1 MSLITIIWSICAGI
15 CLAMAGLNLLVWLQA
30 RDRWANFFFSLSAVG
45 AAASA
50 VIELALM
57 YAQTPADTGFWLR
70 WMHTSVQVCV
80 IALIW
85 FVRAYL
91 GAGSLWLAWLSC
103 GLRALTLVINFLP
116 GHANVAFRE
125 MKPPRQIVA
134 LGESVSVPDGIG
146 TVWSLLVSGTSVLF
160 LVYLVGAVIAAWR
173 QGNRRRAGWLGVA
186 ISLSFLLGMTQTRLV
201 TAGVLSIPYTM
212 SLLFLPVLSIMGIEL
227 SSDLLRAFVLSR
239 ALRETQE
246 RMQLATSAADLGVW
260 EWDVQKDEIWST
272 EGSRAR
278 VGIGSG
284 ERLNFARML
293 QSVHPEDREPTLL
306 AVQQALHGP
315 GSFEAEYRMIV
326 PDGTTHWIAARGEV
340 ERNGNG
346 EPLRMRGVS
355 LDITKRK
362 LAQLEAQELRNDL
375 AHVSRAATMNELS
388 GSLAHELNQP
398 LSIIL
403 SNAQAAQEQLERKQP
418 DLAEIRDILTDIVK
432 ADRRA
437 AEIIQRLRA
446 MLRRDTT
453 AFRTLQLNDLLTEVL
468 QLVRA
473 DLIGRRVTVTC
484 QFASEL
490 PAIMGDR
497 VQLQQVTLNLIL
509 NAAEAMAVSEEGLRR
524 LFIVTA
530 ARDGKVRVSVRD
542 SGRGLP
548 AHLEKLFEPFFT
560 TKTTG
565 LGMGLT
571 ICRSIVTGHNGRI
584 WAENHPEGGAMF
596 HFEIP
601 TASKEV
607 RA

>member
-1 MSLITIIWSICAGI
+1 
-15 CLAMAGLNLLVWLQA
+15 
-30 RDRWANFFFSLSAVG
+30 
-45 AAASA
+45 
-50 VIELALM
+50 
-57 YAQTPADTGFWLR
+57 
-70 WMHTSVQVCV
+70 
-80 IALIW
+80 
-85 FVRAYL
+85 
-91 GAGSLWLAWLSC
+91 
-103 GLRALTLVINFLP
+103 
-116 GHANVAFRE
+116 
-125 MKPPRQIVA
+125 
-134 LGESVSVPDGIG
+134 
-146 TVWSLLVSGTSVLF
+146 LLVSGTSVLF

-497 VQLQQVTLNLIL
+497 VQLQQVALNLIL